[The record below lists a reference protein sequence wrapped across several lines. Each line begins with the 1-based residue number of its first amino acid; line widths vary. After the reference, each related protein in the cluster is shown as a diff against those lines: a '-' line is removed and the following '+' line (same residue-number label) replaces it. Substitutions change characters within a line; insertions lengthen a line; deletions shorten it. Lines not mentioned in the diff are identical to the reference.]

1 MAFQARDVKM
11 AYNFNTAVPSTNVN
25 YQYFQDFKEKFGED
39 GNILVLGVKDSA
51 LYQVDNFN
59 SYRILSLEIQKTDGI
74 SNVIS
79 LGNLQEIIKNP
90 TDRSFE
96 LKDLIEEEPKTQRE
110 LELLLE
116 KVVDLKFYTGQLLN
130 PENGATLILI
140 NMDREVLNSSKRND
154 LVDLI
159 RDIGT
164 SFTED
169 TGIELHYS
177 GMPFVRTVMQQKQIK
192 S

>member
-59 SYRILSLEIQKTDGI
+59 SYRKLSLEIQKTDGI

-96 LKDLIEEEPKTQRE
+96 TRI
-110 LELLLE
+110 
-116 KVVDLKFYTGQLLN
+116 
-130 PENGATLILI
+130 
-140 NMDREVLNSSKRND
+140 
-154 LVDLI
+154 
-159 RDIGT
+159 
-164 SFTED
+164 
-169 TGIELHYS
+169 
-177 GMPFVRTVMQQKQIK
+177 
-192 S
+192 